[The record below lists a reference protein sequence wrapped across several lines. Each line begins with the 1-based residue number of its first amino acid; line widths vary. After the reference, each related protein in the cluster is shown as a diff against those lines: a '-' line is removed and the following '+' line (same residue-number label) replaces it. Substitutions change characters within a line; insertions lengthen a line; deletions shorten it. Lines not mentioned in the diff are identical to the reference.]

1 MIVQTKKKMR
11 LGPKE
16 DSETWMGLEYI
27 VEVEFRTKTIRWGE
41 GREMAGFSNVFQATY
56 SDLSYLIDGN
66 TMS

>member
-1 MIVQTKKKMR
+1 MR

-41 GREMAGFSNVFQATY
+41 GREMAGFSNVF
-56 SDLSYLIDGN
+56 
-66 TMS
+66 